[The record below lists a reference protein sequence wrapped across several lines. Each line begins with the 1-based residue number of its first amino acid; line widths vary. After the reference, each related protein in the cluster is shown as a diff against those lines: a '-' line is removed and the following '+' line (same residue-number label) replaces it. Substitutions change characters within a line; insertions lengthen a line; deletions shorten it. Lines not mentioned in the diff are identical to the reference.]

1 MNIGNAVVHED
12 LDSDDKE
19 YKKNCSYSSPWIQIE
34 TAFANLLKLPTLV
47 FVEKGVVADGVL
59 DDMIV
64 RVDNYLFKTIYV
76 GGLTDDNKN
85 TIVDWYDKVELC
97 ELQKKDDV

>member
-1 MNIGNAVVHED
+1 
-12 LDSDDKE
+12 
-19 YKKNCSYSSPWIQIE
+19 
-34 TAFANLLKLPTLV
+34 
-47 FVEKGVVADGVL
+47 
-59 DDMIV
+59 
-64 RVDNYLFKTIYV
+64 V